1 MLYGWCSVTVCI
13 IRLLLVVPAI
23 ASVKIDKVCRGR
35 QVVLGYRHIRGIVT
49 TQHLSLSQA
58 QTIGNIDWEHR
69 EHWEHRE
76 QALAALLNRSDQV

>member
-1 MLYGWCSVTVCI
+1 MLYGWWSVTVCI

-35 QVVLGYRHIRGIVT
+35 EVVLGYWHIREIVT

-69 EHWEHRE
+69 EHRE
-76 QALAALLNRSDQV
+76 QALAALLNTE